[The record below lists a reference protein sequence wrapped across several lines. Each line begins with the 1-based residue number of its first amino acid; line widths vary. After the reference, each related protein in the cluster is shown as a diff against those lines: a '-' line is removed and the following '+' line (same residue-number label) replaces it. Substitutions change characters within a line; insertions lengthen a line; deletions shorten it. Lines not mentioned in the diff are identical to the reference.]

1 MKYFK
6 VEYQHVSNFV
16 IYRAHNINT
25 LLNRLY
31 KGKRLVEFYQTK
43 DYDNKEMF
51 VAYRRRSE
59 WGDRIDTYHI
69 WEIPKESVDYRYVV
83 RKSWR

>member
-6 VEYQHVSNFV
+6 VEQQHSSNFA

-25 LLNRLY
+25 LVNRLY
-31 KGKRLVEFYQTK
+31 KGKRLVGFYQTK
-43 DYDNKEMF
+43 DHDGKDMF

-59 WGDRIDTYHI
+59 WSEGIDTRYI
-69 WEIPKESVDYRYVV
+69 QEIPYEHLHGQRL
-83 RKSWR
+83 KSNRV